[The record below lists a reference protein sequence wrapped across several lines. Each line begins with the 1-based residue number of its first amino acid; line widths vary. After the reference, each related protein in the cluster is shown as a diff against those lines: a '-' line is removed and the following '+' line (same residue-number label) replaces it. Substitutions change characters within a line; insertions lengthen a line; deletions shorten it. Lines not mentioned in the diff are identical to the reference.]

1 MILTASQTFETAPA
15 GVYPARLYRLIDLG
29 TQAGD
34 YQGKPTKARKLLL
47 SFELLGEDRMTDGKP
62 FSISRRF
69 TASLSDKAALRA
81 FINQWRGK
89 ALNDEEV
96 KAFDMSKML
105 GAYGFLNLV
114 EASKDGKTY
123 TNIAS
128 ISTIPK
134 GMPKP
139 KGVNALQLFD
149 MGKPDWNVYDTL
161 GERLQEQ
168 IAASPEYQAL
178 QGWGEPQ
185 AANTAPRK
193 PTAAP
198 ADTAEFGDDIPF

>member
-1 MILTASQTFETAPA
+1 MILTASQTFESAPA

-29 TQAGD
+29 TQVGD

-81 FINQWRGK
+81 FINQWRGR
-89 ALNDEEV
+89 ALNDEDV
-96 KAFDMSKML
+96 KAGYELSKLL
-105 GAYGFLNLV
+105 GQYGFLNLT
-114 EASKDGKTY
+114 ETTREGKTY

-128 ISTIPK
+128 ISPLPK

-139 KGVNALQLFD
+139 EGVNALQLFD
-149 MGKPDWNVYDTL
+149 MSKPDWNVFDSL
-161 GERLQEQ
+161 GERLQGQ

-178 QGWGEPQ
+178 QGWGDTTP
-185 AANTAPRK
+185 ATSTAPN
-193 PTAAP
+193 
-198 ADTAEFGDDIPF
+198 DDQEDF

>member
-1 MILTASQTFETAPA
+1 MIISASQTFEAAPS

-29 TQAGD
+29 TQEGE

-47 SFELLGEDRMTDGKP
+47 SFELLSDERMNDGKP

-89 ALNDEEV
+89 ALTDDEV
-96 KAFDMSKML
+96 KAFDLGKML
-105 GAYGFLNLV
+105 GAYGFLNLT
-114 EASKDGKTY
+114 ETTREGKTY

-128 ISTIPK
+128 ISPLPK

-139 KGVNALQLFD
+139 EGVNAPLMFD
-149 MGKPDWNVYDTL
+149 MSKPDWNVYDTL
-161 GERLQEQ
+161 GERLQGQ

-178 QGWGEPQ
+178 QGWGD
-185 AANTAPRK
+185 
-193 PTAAP
+193 AAP
-198 ADTAEFGDDIPF
+198 AASANKPNTTDTAEFGDDIPF

>member
-1 MILTASQTFETAPA
+1 MIISASQTFESAAA

-29 TQAGD
+29 TQTGD

-62 FSISRRF
+62 FTISRRF
-69 TASLSDKAALRA
+69 TASLSDKAALRR

-89 ALNDEEV
+89 ALNDDEV
-96 KAFDMSKML
+96 KAFDTSKLL
-105 GAYGFLNLV
+105 GVYGFVNLT
-114 EASKDGKTY
+114 ESTRDGKTY

-128 ISTIPK
+128 ISPLPK

-139 KGVNALQLFD
+139 EGVNALQLFD
-149 MGKPDWNVYDTL
+149 LSAPDWSVFEAL

-168 IAASPEYQAL
+168 IAASPEYQAA
-178 QGWGEPQ
+178 QGWEDTTNTTTNN
-185 AANTAPRK
+185 AASL
-193 PTAAP
+193 
-198 ADTAEFGDDIPF
+198 DDDIAF